1 MTNQVHRNYEFRIV
15 YNDKYATLSYNEELA
30 LAICTA
36 DSEYIPINDF
46 KKVFLTISELAE
58 TLKVNR
64 FIFDKRKL
72 RTFHQP
78 SMEWY
83 FAIWKPSLKS
93 KGLVNHYKILPDLEW
108 FAKAVE
114 AGKQEIFQKYGKD
127 ILNGININ
135 YISSIEELID
145 QLDKDKS

>member
-1 MTNQVHRNYEFRIV
+1 MTKKLNHKYDFRVV
-15 YNDKYATLSYNEELA
+15 YSDKYATLTYNEELA

-46 KKVFLTISELAE
+46 KTIFLAISELTE
-58 TLKVNR
+58 TLKVNY
-64 FIFDKRKL
+64 FIFDKSKL

-83 FAIWKPSLKS
+83 FAIWKPSLKP

-114 AGKQEIFQKYGKD
+114 AGKQEIYQKYGKD

-135 YISSIEELID
+135 YISSTKELID
-145 QLDKDKS
+145 QLEKVQ

>member
-46 KKVFLTISELAE
+46 RKVFLAASELVE

-114 AGKQEIFQKYGKD
+114 AGKQEIFKKYGKD

>member
-15 YNDKYATLSYNEELA
+15 YNDKYATLSYNQELA

-46 KKVFLTISELAE
+46 KKVFLAISELAE